1 MRYLWAV
8 PAAVIGWF
16 LAGFAPSYL
25 AGLPDAATTFVSASN
40 GRVDLLV
47 LGGFAGGVAAG
58 FLLGRVRY
66 AVPLV
71 LVVAAGT
78 WWLSGHTLSARELLI
93 TLLAASAVGALF
105 GALGTRSSVVAA
117 FALALPLA
125 WYAARPAADLADDFR
140 WTWQLNGLL
149 VAVGLAIVLYVSCW
163 RRGWRSAYFWPALIA
178 TYLLSFAIVDGVRA
192 VASAAG
198 RPADEI
204 ADAGTDGFF
213 QSFEPLLTN
222 YWPWLVLAVLL
233 AIPMTALKLR
243 ALPPPPPPLDPYA
256 DRTNDAVLSDDL
268 DWIDQHEPERRLLA
282 RYNRATAEEG
292 GSDEQVAGE
301 PAVFVPSG
309 RDREDG

>member
-16 LAGFAPSYL
+16 VAGFAPSYL
-25 AGLPDAATTFVSASN
+25 VGLPEATTLFVPASN

-58 FLLGRVRY
+58 FLLGRIRY

-71 LVVAAGT
+71 LVVASGT

-93 TLLAASAVGALF
+93 TLLAASAVGAFF
-105 GALGTRSSVVAA
+105 GAVGTRSSVVAA

-125 WYAARPAADLADDFR
+125 WYAVRPAADLADDFR
-140 WTWQLNGLL
+140 WIWQLNGLL
-149 VAVGLAIVLYVSCW
+149 VAVGLTIVLYVSCW
-163 RRGWRSAYFWPALIA
+163 RRGWRSAYFWPVLIA
-178 TYLLSFAIVDGVRA
+178 TYLLTFAIVDGVRA
-192 VASAAG
+192 VSASAG
-198 RPADEI
+198 RSPDEI
-204 ADAGTDGFF
+204 ADAGTKAFF

-243 ALPPPPPPLDPYA
+243 ALPPEPPPLDPYA

-268 DWIDQHEPERRLLA
+268 DWIDQRDPERRLLA
-282 RYNRATAEEG
+282 RYHRATPEEAT
-292 GSDEQVAGE
+292 SVNVQ
-301 PAVFVPSG
+301 P
-309 RDREDG
+309 

>member
-16 LAGFAPSYL
+16 VAGFAPSYL
-25 AGLPDAATTFVSASN
+25 AGLPEATTTFVPASN
-40 GRVDLLV
+40 GRIDLLV

-58 FLLGRVRY
+58 FLLGRLRY

-71 LVVAAGT
+71 LVVASGT

-105 GALGTRSSVVAA
+105 GAVGTRSSVVAA

-140 WTWQLNGLL
+140 WIWQLNGLL
-149 VAVGLAIVLYVSCW
+149 VAVGLTIVLYVSCW
-163 RRGWRSAYFWPALIA
+163 RRGWRSAYFWPVLIA

-192 VASAAG
+192 VSASAG
-198 RPADEI
+198 RSPDEV
-204 ADAGTDGFF
+204 ADAGTDAFF

-243 ALPPPPPPLDPYA
+243 ALPPAPPPLDPYA

-268 DWIDQHEPERRLLA
+268 DWIDQREPERRLLA
-282 RYNRATAEEG
+282 RYNRATPEEAT
-292 GSDEQVAGE
+292 SVNVQ
-301 PAVFVPSG
+301 P
-309 RDREDG
+309 

>member
-16 LAGFAPSYL
+16 VAGFAPTYL
-25 AGLPDAATTFVSASN
+25 AGLPEATTMFVPASN

-58 FLLGRVRY
+58 FLLGRIRY

-71 LVVAAGT
+71 LVVAGGT

-93 TLLAASAVGALF
+93 TLLAASAVGAFF

-140 WTWQLNGLL
+140 WIWQLNGLL
-149 VAVGLAIVLYVSCW
+149 VAVGLTIVLYVCCW
-163 RRGWRSAYFWPALIA
+163 RWGWRSAYFWPVLIA
-178 TYLLSFAIVDGVRA
+178 TYLVSFAVVDGVRA

-198 RPADEI
+198 RSSDEV
-204 ADAGTDGFF
+204 AGSGTDAFF
-213 QSFEPLLTN
+213 QAFEPLLTN

-268 DWIDQHEPERRLLA
+268 DWIDQREPERKLLA
-282 RYNRATAEEG
+282 RYHRTTPDEAT
-292 GSDEQVAGE
+292 SVNVQ
-301 PAVFVPSG
+301 P
-309 RDREDG
+309 